1 MVGFAPDEEG
11 RPIFVF
17 SGMSSHTVDILAD
30 PRCSVTI
37 ADKNFKGAADGR
49 VNLMGTCERLKDEE
63 EIAKAKEIYLQKHPG
78 GEHIECCRQLDGYG
92 LFQFFSYVS
101 RSSRFDVAFW
111 IEFGDFFFYRM
122 EIEAIRFVGGFARAG
137 TVTPEEYKA
146 AKPDP
151 IMAFGGAIAQHMN
164 EDHMSATVAIA
175 QSIVPGL
182 EAQGYVKEAV
192 ISRVDSL
199 GMDVK
204 ITRDPEND
212 QQLPGQPKQFK
223 VRLPFPFP
231 VQERKDV
238 KVAIMEMT
246 NAAAAS
252 QEASK

>member
-1 MVGFAPDEEG
+1 MPGYPGGSVVGFAPDEDG

-63 EIAKAKEIYLQKHPG
+63 EIAKAKEIYLAKHPG
-78 GEHIECCRQLDGYG
+78 
-92 LFQFFSYVS
+92 
-101 RSSRFDVAFW
+101 AFW

-137 TVTPEEYKA
+137 TVTPDEYKE

-151 IMAFGGAIAQHMN
+151 IMAFGSHIAQHMN
-164 EDHMSATVAIA
+164 EDHMSATIAIA
-175 QSIVPGL
+175 EAVVPGL
-182 EAQGYVKEAV
+182 AGDNYVKEAV

-199 GMDVK
+199 GMDIK
-204 ITRDPEND
+204 ITRDPENND
-212 QQLPGQPKQFK
+212 RLPGQPEQFK
-223 VRLPFPFP
+223 IRVAFPNRI
-231 VQERKDV
+231 EDRAGV

-246 NAAAAS
+246 NAAAEKAKS
-252 QEASK
+252 EA